1 MQVPFLDL
9 KAHHEPIKEEVL
21 GKIAEVIDRNAFA
34 GGPYVESFEKA
45 FAEYCQVEHAIGVG
59 SGTESL
65 WLALLARGIGPGDE
79 VITAPNTF
87 IATAEAISFTGAKPV
102 FVDILEDTCNLDPDR
117 LEDAITP
124 NTKAI
129 IPVHL
134 FGQIADMD
142 PILEIANRHGLF
154 VMEDSAQAVSA
165 EYKGR
170 RAGSIGHCASFSFY
184 PGKNLGAF
192 GEAGAITTND
202 SELAKAIRVLRDH
215 GQAKKYYHSK
225 VGWNGRMDGIQGAVL
240 EIKLKG
246 IDAATAGR
254 RQAAAWYKESLS
266 GLEGVILP
274 TEVEACKHVYHVYA
288 ARVDNRDARLQAMN
302 DAGIGCAI
310 HYPVPLHLQEAYR
323 DLGYVKGDFPIS
335 EKCASQFLSL
345 PMFPEL
351 TQDQVSLVAET
362 LQAVLAKN
370 KPSPQPN

>member
-1 MQVPFLDL
+1 MKVPFLDL

-21 GKIAEVIDRNAFA
+21 GKLAEVIDRNAFA
-34 GGPYVESFEKA
+34 GGPYVESFENA

-65 WLALLARGIGPGDE
+65 WLALLAKGIGPDDE
-79 VITAPNTF
+79 VITAPSTF

-102 FVDILEDTCNLDPDR
+102 FVEILEDTCNLDPDR
-117 LEDAITP
+117 LEAAITP

-129 IPVHL
+129 APVHL

-142 PILEIANRHGLF
+142 PIMEIAERHGLF

-184 PGKNLGAF
+184 PGKNLGSF

-202 SELAKAIRVLRDH
+202 SELADAIRVLRDH

-225 VGWNGRMDGIQGAVL
+225 VGWNGRMDGMQGAVL

-254 RQAAAWYKESLS
+254 RQAAAWYQEALS
-266 GLEGVILP
+266 GIEGVILP
-274 TEVEACKHVYHVYA
+274 TEVDSCKHVYHIYA
-288 ARVDNRDARLQAMN
+288 VRVDNRDARMQAMI

-310 HYPVPLHLQEAYR
+310 HYPVPLHVQEAYR
-323 DLGYVKGDFPIS
+323 NLGYVEGDFPIS

-351 TQDQVSLVAET
+351 TKDQVSLVAET
-362 LQAVLAKN
+362 LESVLKET
-370 KPSPQPN
+370 P